1 MYKKTIFISL
11 CLGVAIRNILRGGVF
26 EKLKQNKDLR
36 IVLLSPLA
44 DDPEFVEE
52 FKGDNVFF
60 EKLILYDK
68 NKFKKAFVD
77 VKKVLSLKRINT
89 ATTKI
94 KHVDITGRD
103 DFKKKVF
110 RFFSPAM
117 ENDYF
122 WNFLLKVEPSLF
134 DLSHYD
140 KLFEKY
146 KPDLVFTT
154 GLVAFDERLFL
165 RRAVEKDIP
174 TASMVMSWDN
184 LTSKGC
190 LDFKPDK
197 AIVWNKIMKKEAV
210 ELHGFREE
218 DVLITGAPQF
228 DIYAKENDLTKE
240 KFFEE
245 NNIPQDKKLITYATV
260 TPKIFS
266 RDYEIIEMIL
276 NAIKEDKFSVPCHL
290 LIRPHQKDDFELYYK
305 FKDDPN
311 VTLQIPV
318 KKSKVLV
325 DQGNFKKKDSI
336 KLIGALKYSDVLVNV
351 NSTVTIDAAI
361 FDTPVVNIVFD
372 GYEKLPFMDSVRRYF
387 EYPHFKELMA
397 FNATALVHDEKELID
412 SIENYLVNPVKDST
426 NRQIMVENECYI
438 IDGKASERI
447 ANILIKEMGD

>member
-94 KHVDITGRD
+94 KHVDITRRD

-190 LDFKPDK
+190 LD
-197 AIVWNKIMKKEAV
+197 
-210 ELHGFREE
+210 
-218 DVLITGAPQF
+218 
-228 DIYAKENDLTKE
+228 
-240 KFFEE
+240 
-245 NNIPQDKKLITYATV
+245 
-260 TPKIFS
+260 
-266 RDYEIIEMIL
+266 L
-276 NAIKEDKFSVPCHL
+276 NQ
-290 LIRPHQKDDFELYYK
+290 IRP
-305 FKDDPN
+305 
-311 VTLQIPV
+311 
-318 KKSKVLV
+318 
-325 DQGNFKKKDSI
+325 
-336 KLIGALKYSDVLVNV
+336 
-351 NSTVTIDAAI
+351 
-361 FDTPVVNIVFD
+361 
-372 GYEKLPFMDSVRRYF
+372 
-387 EYPHFKELMA
+387 
-397 FNATALVHDEKELID
+397 
-412 SIENYLVNPVKDST
+412 
-426 NRQIMVENECYI
+426 
-438 IDGKASERI
+438 
-447 ANILIKEMGD
+447 